1 MRQKRRDRSLA
12 HSPIDQGQ
20 RPLVFI
26 DRMIERDKIHAPVW
40 APPVEVRNLQIDF
53 ESLREGVQLD
63 VICFF
68 FGYC

>member
-1 MRQKRRDRSLA
+1 
-12 HSPIDQGQ
+12 
-20 RPLVFI
+20 
-26 DRMIERDKIHAPVW
+26 MIERDKIHVPVW

-68 FGYC
+68 LVIVKRKKVSVY